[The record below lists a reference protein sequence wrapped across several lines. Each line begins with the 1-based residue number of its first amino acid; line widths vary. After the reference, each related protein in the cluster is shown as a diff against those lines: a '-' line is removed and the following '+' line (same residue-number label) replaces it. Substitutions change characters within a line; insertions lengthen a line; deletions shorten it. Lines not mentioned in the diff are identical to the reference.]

1 MLVYL
6 TFFVSSDVIHQR
18 IHTKHR
24 TTSRTRRSCMIFWNS
39 YGGGP
44 KTKIINS
51 LMNLSINDI
60 RIFPIIPK
68 DGIVAF
74 ASAVIDECFYI
85 GSIAIHE
92 KKNISG
98 YRITYPTRK
107 SRGKDLNLYHPL
119 TNECS
124 ELIEK
129 AIIQAYL
136 ISAKTVIYDWYGRS
150 DSTSTPF
157 SSHE

>member
-1 MLVYL
+1 
-6 TFFVSSDVIHQR
+6 
-18 IHTKHR
+18 
-24 TTSRTRRSCMIFWNS
+24 
-39 YGGGP
+39 
-44 KTKIINS
+44 
-51 LMNLSINDI
+51 MNLSINDI
-60 RIFPIIPK
+60 RIFHIHSK

-74 ASAVIDECFYI
+74 ASAIIDECFYI
-85 GSIAIHE
+85 GSIAIH
-92 KKNISG
+92 KKKDVSG

-136 ISAKTVIYDWYGRS
+136 ISAKTVIYDRYDRS
-150 DSTSTPF
+150 NSTIASF
-157 SSHE
+157 SSHK